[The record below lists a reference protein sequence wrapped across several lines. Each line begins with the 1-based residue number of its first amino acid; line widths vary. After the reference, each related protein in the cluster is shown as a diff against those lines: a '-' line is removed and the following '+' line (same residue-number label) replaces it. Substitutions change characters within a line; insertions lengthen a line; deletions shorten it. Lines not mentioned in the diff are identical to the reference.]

1 MKQYRKLIVRGEWIG
16 VTDGG
21 MTIPRDELN
30 RDWRRVLREVEA
42 GESEIVE

>member
-21 MTIPRDELN
+21 ATIPRDERN
-30 RDWRRVLREVEA
+30 RDWRRVLREVET
-42 GESEIVE
+42 GEAEIVE